1 MKLAAKILIIISLLN
16 IFVFTGCET
25 DDSDPKYNF
34 KVMSSNGAFTGYYS
48 VNGGSFKYF
57 TSSPVPGSPIYY
69 SYEKSISSLDTI
81 SIDVT
86 ADDDTTTK
94 ITIYLYDDTDLLK
107 RADVTQVD
115 VETISLYLDYSVT
128 TTE

>member
-1 MKLAAKILIIISLLN
+1 MKLSAKILICILIFSSVLLA
-16 IFVFTGCET
+16 GCDTE
-25 DDSDPKYNF
+25 DSDLKYNF

-48 VNGGSFKYF
+48 VNGNSFKYF
-57 TSSPVPGSPIYY
+57 ESTLVSGSSIYH

-86 ADDDTTTK
+86 AIDNTATK

-107 RADVTQVD
+107 RADVAQVD
-115 VETISLYLDYSVT
+115 TETISLYLDYST
-128 TTE
+128 TSTE